1 MAAGRQLS
9 AALMDAPWPA
19 LRQWRWVRLMEFG
32 LGLIFI
38 VAGIVKLSGIPFMVE
53 LFASL
58 GFGQWLRYVTAL
70 FELSGGTLLLAG
82 RQQYLAALALAVIMV
97 GATDASIVVFDRS
110 PIPPALTLIALLAL
124 AWMRR
129 PSGVANRGQ

>member
-1 MAAGRQLS
+1 
-9 AALMDAPWPA
+9 MDAPWPVVRR
-19 LRQWRWVRLMEFG
+19 LGWVRTSELA
-32 LGLIFI
+32 LGAIF
-38 VAGIVKLSGIPFMVE
+38 VAAGIVKASGIPFMVE

-70 FELSGGTLLLAG
+70 VELTGGALLLSGRL
-82 RQQYLAALALAVIMV
+82 QYLAALGLAVIMV

-110 PIPPALTLIALLAL
+110 PIPPGLTLIGLLVV

-129 PSGVANRGQ
+129 PSGESDRRQ

>member
-1 MAAGRQLS
+1 
-9 AALMDAPWPA
+9 MDAPWPA
-19 LRQWRWVRLMEFG
+19 VRRMGWVRASELG
-32 LGLIFI
+32 LGLIF
-38 VAGIVKLSGIPFMVE
+38 VAAGVVKASGIPFMVE

-70 FELSGGTLLLAG
+70 VELTGGALLLSGRL
-82 RQQYLAALALAVIMV
+82 QYLAALALAVIMV

-110 PIPPALTLIALLAL
+110 PIPPGLTLIALLVV

-129 PSGVANRGQ
+129 PSGESNRRQ

>member
-1 MAAGRQLS
+1 
-9 AALMDAPWPA
+9 MDAPWPA
-19 LRQWRWVRLMEFG
+19 LREWKRVRLMEFG

-70 FELSGGTLLLAG
+70 VELSGGALLLSG
-82 RQQYLAALALAVIMV
+82 RLQYLAALALAVIMV

-129 PSGVANRGQ
+129 PSGVADRRQ

>member
-1 MAAGRQLS
+1 
-9 AALMDAPWPA
+9 MDASWPA
-19 LRQWRWVRLMEFG
+19 LREWRRVRLMELG

-38 VAGIVKLSGIPFMVE
+38 VAGVVKLSGIPFMVE

-70 FELSGGTLLLAG
+70 IELSGGALLLSG
-82 RQQYLAALALAVIMV
+82 RLQYLAALALAVIMV

-129 PSGVANRGQ
+129 PSGVADRRQ

>member
-1 MAAGRQLS
+1 
-9 AALMDAPWPA
+9 MDASWPA
-19 LRQWRWVRLMEFG
+19 LREWRRVRLMELG

-38 VAGIVKLSGIPFMVE
+38 VAGVVKLSGIPFMVE

-70 FELSGGTLLLAG
+70 IELSGGALLLSG
-82 RQQYLAALALAVIMV
+82 RLQYLAALALAVIMV

-129 PSGVANRGQ
+129 PSGVTDTRQ

>member
-1 MAAGRQLS
+1 
-9 AALMDAPWPA
+9 MDAPWPA
-19 LRQWRWVRLMEFG
+19 LREWKWLRLLEFG

-38 VAGIVKLSGIPFMVE
+38 VAGIVKMYGIPFMVE

-58 GFGQWLRYVTAL
+58 GFGQWLRYLTAL
-70 FELSGGTLLLAG
+70 IELSGGALLLSG
-82 RQQYLAALALAVIMV
+82 RLQYLAALALAVIMV

-110 PIPPALTLIALLAL
+110 PIPPALTLVALLAL

-129 PSGVANRGQ
+129 PFGVADRRQ

>member
-1 MAAGRQLS
+1 
-9 AALMDAPWPA
+9 
-19 LRQWRWVRLMEFG
+19 MELG

-53 LFASL
+53 LFANL
-58 GFGQWLRYVTAL
+58 GFGQWLRYVTAVI
-70 FELSGGTLLLAG
+70 ELSGGTLLLAG
-82 RQQYLAALALAVIMV
+82 RLQYLAALALAVIMV

-129 PSGVANRGQ
+129 PSGVANRRQ